1 MPTSAGEPPHGKSPA
16 PSLQDLAA
24 AFPQLEILELI
35 GQGDMG
41 FVFKA
46 RQPKLER
53 FVALKIL
60 PESLAADPAFAERF
74 LREAR
79 VLARLNH
86 PNIVTVH
93 DFGQAGAF
101 FYLLMEFVD
110 GVNLRQAM
118 RAGRL
123 TPEQALAIV
132 PKICDALEF
141 AHNEGILHRDIKPEN
156 ILLDSKGR
164 VKIADFGIAKILG
177 TDAYPSEDATG
188 AAPNVTG
195 VIGTPKYMAPEQ
207 LENPRKV
214 DRRADIYSLGV
225 VFYEML
231 TGELPLGRFAAPSE
245 LSGSDPRLDQVVLR
259 TLEKEPA
266 RRTPTAGD
274 VKTQIDTIIGNPASE
289 TSGEREANRAGG
301 TREVARAAS
310 SAIFRGGVAA
320 LCVFLLFLAGSII
333 VALLHNEVYLGVA
346 RVLII
351 SSTEQAYDP
360 YRLQTEVERASS
372 AASLLK
378 VASDLGLS
386 KRWASRGQ
394 NETAPLDANSVLHR
408 MREGL
413 EIRQIRNTMVLEIR
427 SHSHSPEE
435 SIEIANQ
442 VAENYSRL
450 DPGRAKIIERATTP
464 PRSARPHRADYVLL
478 GVVLGAGAGLLIW
491 ITAGLFIF
499 WKRRRAALAAE
510 SGEAS
515 ARESIPRLHS
525 ISFRA
530 AAIFTALSMIGV
542 ALIICGAWRWAA
554 RSYRDNLLP
563 GYLFSQN
570 IANLAQ
576 ELTAAPDASSNALV
590 RAPIQT
596 PKTQTIELQK
606 ATVGPDRLAVWTE
619 SPFPPGRAVVAVIKK
634 PDGSTEDAITQTM
647 TSRGHSGS
655 RTTTVY
661 SWKINSSFGPD
672 AIQNAREQVQQHF
685 LWKPLALSPDNVFTL
700 FAVTNSGGGTM
711 EGGLVFRPANSA
723 TLLSN
728 QQMKASIRFS
738 SATNVLRMVLAYFTS
753 TVPAGHVL
761 QACAVEE
768 TGQEAD
774 VSTSISRA
782 ANYDNGNVRWDFP
795 SEFTSADLASAVSQI
810 KTNPVVFIPSG
821 QRTRLFSVTN
831 ASGAVY
837 NGFFELLAPSETAN
851 EPLASARQKKN
862 LSATPLK
869 DEIDETAR
877 LKLDYAERNVV
888 IARKKFA
895 VGVIT
900 SLDLE
905 KAIAE
910 RDLSA
915 AELKHNKTE
924 PARIKLK
931 IAEME
936 LKEAKAKQAVG
947 SIDSDDYDR
956 LKLARDLAAAEYQ
969 QAVAREPKSIE

>member
-16 PSLQDLAA
+16 PSLQELAT

-35 GQGDMG
+35 GQGGMG

-74 LREAR
+74 LCEAR

-101 FYLLMEFVD
+101 FYLLMEFVN

-118 RAGRL
+118 QAGRF

-245 LSGSDPRLDQVVLR
+245 LSGSDPRLDEVVLR
-259 TLEKEPA
+259 TLEKEPT
-266 RRTPTAGD
+266 RRTPTAGE
-274 VKTQIDTIIGNPASE
+274 VKTQIDTITGNPASE
-289 TSGEREANRAGG
+289 PSRELGG
-301 TREVARAAS
+301 NPGTRTREVARAAS
-310 SAIFRGGVAA
+310 SAIFRGGAVA
-320 LCVFLLFLAGSII
+320 LCVFLFFLVGSII
-333 VALLHNEVYLGVA
+333 VALLHKEVYLGVA

-351 SSTEQAYDP
+351 SSTERAYDP
-360 YRLQTEVERASS
+360 YRIQTEVERASS

-378 VASDLGLS
+378 VASDLGLA

-394 NETAPLDANSVLHR
+394 NEIDPLDATSVLRR
-408 MREGL
+408 MRESL

-442 VAENYSRL
+442 VAEYYCRL
-450 DPGRAKIIERATTP
+450 NPGRAKMIERATTP
-464 PRSARPHRADYVLL
+464 PRRARPYRADYVLL
-478 GVVLGAGAGLLIW
+478 GAVLGAGAGLLTW

-499 WKRRRAALAAE
+499 WRQRRANGVTKDDRDARSAETAPPRVLMSLRVATVFTSILLAAVVL
-510 SGEAS
+510 
-515 ARESIPRLHS
+515 I
-525 ISFRA
+525 
-530 AAIFTALSMIGV
+530 IFV
-542 ALIICGAWRWAA
+542 ALRWSLRAY
-554 RSYRDNLLP
+554 RENVFPSYQ
-563 GYLFSQN
+563 FSQN
-570 IANLAQ
+570 LSNYAQNIAD
-576 ELTAAPDASSNALV
+576 TADSRSDASETNSNHS
-590 RAPIQT
+590 RNT
-596 PKTQTIELQK
+596 KTIELQK
-606 ATVGPDRLAVWTE
+606 ATLGAGRIAAWTDTL
-619 SPFPPGRAVVAVIKK
+619 FPPGRAVVAVVKK
-634 PDGSTEDAITQTM
+634 TDGSTEDSITQTI
-647 TSRGHSGS
+647 TSRGHAGS

-661 SWKINSSFGPD
+661 SWRIDPSFGGD
-672 AIQNAREQVQQHF
+672 AIKDARNQVQSGF
-685 LWKPLALSPDNVFTL
+685 IAKPLTLAANDFLRL
-700 FAVTNSGGGTM
+700 FALTNSAGGTM
-711 EGGLVFRPANSA
+711 EGGLVFRPVNS
-723 TLLSN
+723 TSFSPN
-728 QQMKASIRFS
+728 EEIKASVRFS
-738 SATNVLRMVLAYFTS
+738 SATNVRNMVLAYFTS

-761 QACAVEE
+761 QIGAVDS

-774 VSTSISRA
+774 TSTSISRS
-782 ANYDNGNVRWDFP
+782 ANYDNGNARWDFP
-795 SEFTSADLASAVSQI
+795 NEFTSADLTSAAHQI
-810 KTNPVVFIPSG
+810 EKNAVVFILPG
-821 QRTRLFSVTN
+821 RRTRLFSVTN
-831 ASGAVY
+831 SSGAVY
-837 NGFFELLAPSETAN
+837 NGFFELLAPSETAY
-851 EPLASARQKKN
+851 EPPEGTGQQN
-862 LSATPLK
+862 LSATPL
-869 DEIDETAR
+869 DEKNDEAAR

-924 PARIKLK
+924 PARIKFK

-947 SIDSDDYDR
+947 AIDSDDYDR
-956 LKLARDLAAAEYQ
+956 LKLARDVAAAEYQ
-969 QAVAREPKSIE
+969 QAVAQEPK